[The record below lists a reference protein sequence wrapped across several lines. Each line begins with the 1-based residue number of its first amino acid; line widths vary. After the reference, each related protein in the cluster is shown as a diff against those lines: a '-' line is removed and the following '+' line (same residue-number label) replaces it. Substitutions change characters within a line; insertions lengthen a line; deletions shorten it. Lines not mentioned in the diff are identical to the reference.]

1 MPPLALTRAGEAWS
15 ALRVELKKVQLD
27 QSIDCHSRES
37 GNLVTTA
44 LDYL

>member
-15 ALRVELKKVQLD
+15 ALRVELKKVHLD

-37 GNLVTTA
+37 GNPVANA
-44 LDYL
+44 LDDL